1 MENSGTNSQRPG
13 VLREAKGEQ
22 LPEVRVHKAVEV
34 PRLHTWMPSL
44 VILWHIRMG
53 LSAF

>member
-1 MENSGTNSQRPG
+1 MENLGTQSQWPG
-13 VLREAKGEQ
+13 VLREATGDQ
-22 LPEVRVHKAVEV
+22 LSVVSVHKTMAV
-34 PRLHTWMPSL
+34 PRLCTWMPSL